1 MLQQKTA
8 CPQGGAGAS
17 EVGAWI
23 QAAGPRNKKTYR
35 PAAVMNMQNM
45 EKMKKR
51 KGGRPAKSDPAVYS
65 CSVNFSAEENARFL
79 TLWEQSG
86 VLSKSAFIKARVFSE
101 TFRVIKSDRGTLEYV
116 AKLTAFHAQFRAV
129 GTNYNQ
135 VVKLL
140 HTHFSNKKALAML
153 YKLEKA
159 TLELAAV
166 GQQVLA
172 LSEEF
177 KRRW

>member
-1 MLQQKTA
+1 M
-8 CPQGGAGAS
+8 
-17 EVGAWI
+17 
-23 QAAGPRNKKTYR
+23 
-35 PAAVMNMQNM
+35 
-45 EKMKKR
+45 
-51 KGGRPAKSDPAVYS
+51 
-65 CSVNFSAEENARFL
+65 
-79 TLWEQSG
+79 
-86 VLSKSAFIKARVFSE
+86 
-101 TFRVIKSDRGTLEYV
+101 